1 MSYSHTHNI
10 FYKIL
15 YNKKGIFIGIFF
27 SKKYVFSLRSK
38 QNRKSIF
45 NLFCSAKKFN
55 RFTESEIGLS
65 TFVLSYLRFMLDW
78 LFAITRIVA
87 FFVIQNWLV
96 LLVTRKKKLH
106 WLCEI
111 IDTFSFNR
119 YGSSLDFGTA
129 TLL

>member
-1 MSYSHTHNI
+1 M
-10 FYKIL
+10 
-15 YNKKGIFIGIFF
+15 FF
-27 SKKYVFSLRSK
+27 RYAQK

-78 LFAITRIVA
+78 LFAVTQIVA

-96 LLVTRKKKLH
+96 FV
-106 WLCEI
+106 
-111 IDTFSFNR
+111 S
-119 YGSSLDFGTA
+119 Y
-129 TLL
+129 